1 MPHGIEHLFLLFSS
15 FFLTLCLNQRTY
27 HWLLLKNC
35 LHWNFYSYRSFTYC
49 LHHSSPY
56 DVESVRIRS
65 SWVMNVRVNNVLVFR
80 NYKQFLNLIW
90 FSFTGHERYP
100 CLLKFY
106 NFACFSLKFQRTFL
120 FNICCINNK
129 ITCIEILKDIRFP
142 FGNFERLSV
151 HDLTFEECHKII
163 IFVSIDE
170 ELLSTVENPQC
181 FESNKTGKF
190 DESLTNDL
198 QILMMVD

>member
-15 FFLTLCLNQRTY
+15 FFLTLRLNQRTY
-27 HWLLLKNC
+27 QRLLLENC
-35 LHWNFYSYRSFTYC
+35 LHWNCYSYRSFSFC

-65 SWVMNVRVNNVLVFR
+65 SLVMNVGVNNVPVFR

-90 FSFTGHERYP
+90 FSFTRHERYP

-106 NFACFSLKFQRTFL
+106 NFAGFSLKFQRTIL

-142 FGNFERLSV
+142 LRNFERLPV
-151 HDLTFEECHKII
+151 HDLTFKECHKII
-163 IFVSIDE
+163 IIVSIDE

-181 FESNKTGKF
+181 FESIKTGKF
-190 DESLTNDL
+190 DDSLTNNL